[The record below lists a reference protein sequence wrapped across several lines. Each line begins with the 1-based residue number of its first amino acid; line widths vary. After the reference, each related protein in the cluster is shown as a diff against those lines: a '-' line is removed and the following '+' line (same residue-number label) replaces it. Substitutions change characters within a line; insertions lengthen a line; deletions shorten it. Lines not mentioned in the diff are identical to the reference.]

1 MVIWRFGWLCWALW
15 CTGAV
20 AQERI
25 RIGAEDDW
33 RPYSYA
39 VDGKP
44 QGFAVDLVRAA
55 WAAVGIQAD
64 LVPLP
69 YSRCMIEV
77 ERGALA
83 ACFDTLRNPLLESR
97 FRWHQQPL
105 FKARIGIY
113 GRIGGAQTPSN
124 LTLDSLRGKRIGV
137 THGYEYGA
145 AFDGDADMLRDVAPS
160 DVSSLRKLAA
170 GRVDYALVYER
181 IADTIMAQRAELG
194 RSVALV
200 GVLTEAH
207 LYMAFS
213 RSFPGV
219 ERYIALFDQGLAK
232 VRSSGEYARID
243 TRWR

>member
-1 MVIWRFGWLCWALW
+1 MWRGALLCWILWGTSAL
-15 CTGAV
+15 
-20 AQERI
+20 AQDRI

-39 VDGKP
+39 VAGEP
-44 QGFAVDLVRAA
+44 AGFAVDIVRAA
-55 WAAVGIQAD
+55 WTAAGVD
-64 LVPLP
+64 VELVSLP

-83 ACFDTLRNPLLESR
+83 GCFDTLRNPLIEFK

-113 GRIGGAQTPSN
+113 GRVGSGNGRAGITEQN
-124 LTLDSLRGKRIGV
+124 LRGKRIGI
-137 THGYEYGA
+137 THGYEYGE
-145 AFDGDADMLRDVAPS
+145 AFDSDARVLREMAPS
-160 DVSSLRKLAA
+160 DLSSLRKLAA

-181 IADTIMAQRAELG
+181 NADLIMANNPDWG
-194 RSVALV
+194 RTIEQQ
-200 GVLTEAH
+200 GILTEPH
-207 LYMAFS
+207 LYLSFS

-232 VRSSGEYARID
+232 VHSSGEYARID
-243 TRWR
+243 ARWR